1 MKFKKIIICLVV
13 LTSIIVLLACTILI
27 IKNYKDDNE
36 NMQEIEELID
46 NVIIEDANENNSI
59 DWNELKSIN
68 EDIVAWIEIE
78 NTPVNYPILKDNN
91 NLYYLKH
98 NFNKKYNSN
107 GSIFTLNKDFI
118 QDDEVVIYG
127 HNMRNKTMFSILGN
141 YLNTNFLKEHQIIK
155 IYTENKNYIATIF
168 SCYSIG
174 VNEESKNIRKLS
186 YEDRISYY
194 KSKSNID
201 IGNIDDTGKIIKL
214 STCSYINAKT
224 TPTDQR
230 YYVVAMMKEVE

>member
-1 MKFKKIIICLVV
+1 MKLVKFIVIFFIIISIVISSYCL
-13 LTSIIVLLACTILI
+13 ILI
-27 IKNYKDDNE
+27 IKDMKEEETNE
-36 NMQEIEELID
+36 SDLIELENTIIEEKED
-46 NVIIEDANENNSI
+46 NKII

-68 EDIVAWIEIE
+68 EDIVAWIVIE
-78 NTPVNYPILKDNN
+78 NTPVNYPILKDSN

-118 QDDEVVIYG
+118 QDDEVIIYG

-141 YLNTNFLKEHQIIK
+141 YLNTNFLKEHQIMK
-155 IYTENKNYIATIF
+155 IYTENKNYVATIF

-174 VNEESKNIRKLS
+174 VNEESNNIRKLC

-194 KSKSNID
+194 KTKSNID
-201 IGNIDDTGKIIKL
+201 TENIEDTGKIIKL

>member
-1 MKFKKIIICLVV
+1 MILEDLIYEISKVYCNFFNNYINCNF
-13 LTSIIVLLACTILI
+13 TI
-27 IKNYKDDNE
+27 
-36 NMQEIEELID
+36 IEETED
-46 NVIIEDANENNSI
+46 NKII
-59 DWNELKSIN
+59 DWNDLKSIN

-78 NTPVNYPILKDNN
+78 NIPVNYPILKDNN

-118 QDDEVVIYG
+118 QDDEVIIYG

-141 YLNTNFLKEHQIIK
+141 YLNTNFLKEHQIMK
-155 IYTENKNYIATIF
+155 IYTENKNYVATIF

-174 VNEESKNIRKLS
+174 VNEESNNIRKLC

-194 KSKSNID
+194 KTKSNID
-201 IGNIDDTGKIIKL
+201 TENIEDTGKIIKL

>member
-1 MKFKKIIICLVV
+1 MKLVKFIVIFLIIISIVISSYCL
-13 LTSIIVLLACTILI
+13 ILI
-27 IKNYKDDNE
+27 IKDMKEKETNE
-36 NMQEIEELID
+36 SDLIELENTIIEETED
-46 NVIIEDANENNSI
+46 NKII
-59 DWNELKSIN
+59 DWNDLKSIN

-91 NLYYLKH
+91 NLYYLKL

-118 QDDEVVIYG
+118 QDDEVIIYG

-141 YLNTNFLKEHQIIK
+141 YLNTNFLKEHQIMK
-155 IYTENKNYIATIF
+155 IYTENKNYVATIF

-174 VNEESKNIRKLS
+174 VNEESNNIRKLC

-194 KSKSNID
+194 KTKSNID
-201 IGNIDDTGKIIKL
+201 TENIEDTGKIIKL

-224 TPTDQR
+224 MPTDQR
-230 YYVVAMMKEVE
+230 YYVIAMMKEVE

>member
-1 MKFKKIIICLVV
+1 MKLVKFIVIFLIIISIVISSYCL
-13 LTSIIVLLACTILI
+13 ILI
-27 IKNYKDDNE
+27 IKDMKEEETNE
-36 NMQEIEELID
+36 SDLIELENTIIEETED
-46 NVIIEDANENNSI
+46 NKII
-59 DWNELKSIN
+59 DWNDLKSIN

-78 NTPVNYPILKDNN
+78 NIPVNYPILKDNN

-118 QDDEVVIYG
+118 QDDEVIIYG

-141 YLNTNFLKEHQIIK
+141 YLNTNFLKEHQIMK
-155 IYTENKNYIATIF
+155 IYTENKNYVATIF

-174 VNEESKNIRKLS
+174 VNEESNNIRKLC

-194 KSKSNID
+194 KTKSNID
-201 IGNIDDTGKIIKL
+201 TENIEDTGKIIKL

>member
-1 MKFKKIIICLVV
+1 MKLVKFIVIFLIIISIVISSYCL
-13 LTSIIVLLACTILI
+13 ILI
-27 IKNYKDDNE
+27 IKDMKEKETNE
-36 NMQEIEELID
+36 SDLIELENTIIEETED
-46 NVIIEDANENNSI
+46 NKII
-59 DWNELKSIN
+59 DWNDLKSIN

-98 NFNKKYNSN
+98 NFNKKYNNN

-118 QDDEVVIYG
+118 QDDEVIIYG

-141 YLNTNFLKEHQIIK
+141 YLNTNFLKKHQIMK
-155 IYTENKNYIATIF
+155 IYTENKNYVATIF

-174 VNEESKNIRKLS
+174 VSEESNNIRKLC
-186 YEDRISYY
+186 YKDRISYY
-194 KSKSNID
+194 KTKSNID
-201 IGNIDDTGKIIKL
+201 TENIEDTGKIIKL

>member
-1 MKFKKIIICLVV
+1 MKLVKFIVIFFIIISIVISSYCL
-13 LTSIIVLLACTILI
+13 ILI
-27 IKNYKDDNE
+27 IKDMKEEETNE
-36 NMQEIEELID
+36 SDLIELENTIIEETED
-46 NVIIEDANENNSI
+46 NKII
-59 DWNELKSIN
+59 DWNDLKSIN

-118 QDDEVVIYG
+118 QDDEVIIYG

-155 IYTENKNYIATIF
+155 IYTENKNYVATIF

-174 VNEESKNIRKLS
+174 VNEESNNIRKLC

-194 KSKSNID
+194 KTKSNID
-201 IGNIDDTGKIIKL
+201 TENIEDTGKIIKL